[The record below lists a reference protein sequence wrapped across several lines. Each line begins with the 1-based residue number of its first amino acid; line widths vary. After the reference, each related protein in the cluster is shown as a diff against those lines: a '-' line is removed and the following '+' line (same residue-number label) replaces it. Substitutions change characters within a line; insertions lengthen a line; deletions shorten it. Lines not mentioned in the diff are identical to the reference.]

1 MQLPCS
7 QVLVVFATILICRA
21 EDTPKNNEIKKESDV
36 VYLIDTL
43 DDTKLAKDKSGKP
56 HEASYELVDPIP
68 FDQAGD
74 GVYFR
79 PANGEPLAK
88 PQVKDYHK
96 FKNYLEEE

>member
-7 QVLVVFATILICRA
+7 QLLIVFATIIICRA
-21 EDTPKNNEIKKESDV
+21 EAASKNNEIKKESDV

-43 DDTKLAKDKSGKP
+43 DGTKVAKDSSGKP
-56 HEASYELVDPIP
+56 HEASYELGDPIP

-79 PANGEPLAK
+79 PAGGEPLAK
-88 PQVKDYHK
+88 PQVKHY
-96 FKNYLEEE
+96 YLYE